1 MIKQQKFD
9 SNLFV
14 GMNISKGISLESI
27 LQATCALTGVKR
39 TEALSKS
46 RVGRLPYTRQL
57 YSFIAYTLN
66 QKIGSERQ
74 SHRKTL
80 VEIADYINVDHSTV
94 ISHKYK
100 IEGMADLY
108 EDIQSDIEA
117 IKAKITIKN
126 SGFNTSGIDNSS
138 VGYYNTPE
146 RMETLKAWSEKNDV
160 VTQVKI

>member
-1 MIKQQKFD
+1 MIKQEKFD
-9 SNLFV
+9 SNTFI
-14 GMNISKGISLESI
+14 GMNITKGISLESI
-27 LQATCALTGVKR
+27 LQATCALTGVTK
-39 TEALSKS
+39 ESVVSKS

-80 VEIADYINVDHSTV
+80 AEIANHINVDHSTV

-100 IEGMADLY
+100 IEGMSSLY
-108 EDIQSDIEA
+108 TDIQSDIEA
-117 IKAKITIKN
+117 IKAKIPIKN

-138 VGYYNTPE
+138 VGYYNTPK
-146 RMETLKAWSEKNDV
+146 RMEVLKTWSEKNDCV
-160 VTQVKI
+160 AQMKT

>member
-1 MIKQQKFD
+1 MIKQEKFD
-9 SNLFV
+9 SNTFI
-14 GMNISKGISLESI
+14 GMNITKGISLESI
-27 LQATCALTGVKR
+27 LQATCALTGVTK
-39 TEALSKS
+39 ESVVSKS

-80 VEIADYINVDHSTV
+80 AEIANHINVDHSTV

-100 IEGMADLY
+100 IEGMSSLY
-108 EDIQSDIEA
+108 TDIQSDIEA

-126 SGFNTSGIDNSS
+126 SGFNTLLILSFVVSLNLTILHKRPDIPINCDRFCS
-138 VGYYNTPE
+138 N
-146 RMETLKAWSEKNDV
+146 WSP
-160 VTQVKI
+160 